1 MEGRRARLRANLL
14 ADIRAA
20 ALDELRQTGAAALS
34 LREVARRAGISPAGL
49 YRYVDGRD
57 GLLELLISDGFEAF
71 GAAIEAAIAAAG
83 DDVGARLEAIALGYR
98 RWALDNPEQFGL
110 ILGTPVPGFRA
121 RVDGPTEA
129 SVRRFGEPLV
139 REVTTAYAASRPAE
153 AAGGHA
159 APIDLATLDPTAAGV
174 HASLLGVIVRSWG
187 RLHGLVA
194 LEVFG
199 HLAWSGT
206 DVEALLRTEVRS
218 IMAELTRS
226 VVDATATPSA

>member
-1 MEGRRARLRANLL
+1 VEGRRARLRANLL

-159 APIDLATLDPTAAGV
+159 APIDLATLDPTAGDV
-174 HASLLGVIVRSWG
+174 HASLLEVIVRSWG

-218 IMAELTRS
+218 IMAELTCG